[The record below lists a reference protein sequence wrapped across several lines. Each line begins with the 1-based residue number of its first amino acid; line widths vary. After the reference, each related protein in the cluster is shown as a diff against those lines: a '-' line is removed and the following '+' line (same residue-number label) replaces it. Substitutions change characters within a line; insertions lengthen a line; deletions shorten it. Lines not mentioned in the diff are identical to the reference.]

1 ESASAEHLLTGGE
14 KRGGVHLRFDRIN
27 RTHRPK
33 KGRAKQNEHPDS
45 RTTGFVRPKIQ
56 GGSDQNSDTEETT
69 CEAEPDDRGR
79 PRRSAIF
86 FGGADTRY
94 GVMTTMFTPMS
105 LGRPITCH
113 PESRRRRGTSQS
125 QIDFREAKDGPRS

>member
-1 ESASAEHLLTGGE
+1 MKLATHHARQGKESAATEHLLTGGE

-27 RTHRPK
+27 RTHGPK

-69 CEAEPDDRGR
+69 CEAEPDDGR
-79 PRRSAIF
+79 RLRRSAHRP
-86 FGGADTRY
+86 GEKSHVDGHGCHHHRGETRRN
-94 GVMTTMFTPMS
+94 V
-105 LGRPITCH
+105 L
-113 PESRRRRGTSQS
+113 
-125 QIDFREAKDGPRS
+125 FRESDTS